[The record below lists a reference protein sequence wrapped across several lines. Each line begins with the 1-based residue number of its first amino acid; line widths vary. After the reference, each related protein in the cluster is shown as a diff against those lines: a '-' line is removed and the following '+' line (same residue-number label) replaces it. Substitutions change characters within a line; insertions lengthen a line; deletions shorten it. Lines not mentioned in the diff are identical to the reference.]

1 MKYQAGDLLRYESN
15 ITVTKRMMYCVVLK
29 AEKDSGTVFWLH
41 GSDKQFQQVV
51 YWKSYYGIF
60 ERLS

>member
-15 ITVTKRMMYCVVLK
+15 VTVTKRMMYCVVLK

-41 GSDKQFQQVV
+41 GSDKQFQQTVA
-51 YWKSYYGIF
+51 WKSYYGTF
-60 ERLS
+60 ERMS

>member
-1 MKYQAGDLLRYESN
+1 MNIQVGDMLRYESN
-15 ITVTKRMMYCVVLK
+15 ITVTKKMMYCVVLK

-41 GSDKQFQQVV
+41 GSDKQFRQVV